1 MTDIIEHIKGI
12 QQQHAKNLQ
21 KLDPFA
27 MLEDE
32 LYTALSLYWSKA
44 TNILKGSG
52 INLLD
57 PSEDFFSLEK
67 NFFSALFLYSYHR
80 ANIPKHRR
88 IFYSAINQC
97 IRGLVTGCDNILDD
111 EYKKTLETDLPEKG
125 IRFRSVLDILV
136 SDRVLLEILI
146 NGYQENGYNIQKVL
160 EASIATLRALT
171 QSGAQEASEEGG
183 IHKILQPVQVLQL
196 IHHYKT
202 GLLFQCPWAVPS
214 IIESYE
220 KESVELLLDALYQI
234 GMGCQIMDDMVDL
247 SMDIRKRRHNYV
259 ASLIYHDSGSDDWRR
274 LRSLIKSNPR
284 PEEDKN
290 LLLEFPYTKSV
301 AVKSARTYLI
311 KGLNT
316 LFDNNN
322 QFLVE
327 PAISFLYRRIGAD
340 AMMSDIEIC
349 PTNT

>member
-1 MTDIIEHIKGI
+1 MTDIIEHIKAI
-12 QQQHAKNLQ
+12 QQQHAKNLP
-21 KLDPFA
+21 KLDPLA

-32 LYTALSLYWSKA
+32 LHTALSLYWSKA
-44 TNILKGSG
+44 ANILKGSG

-80 ANIPKHRR
+80 ANIPKQRR

-111 EYKKTLETDLPEKG
+111 EYKKTLETDLPAKG

-146 NGYQENGYNIQKVL
+146 NGYQDNEYNIQKVL
-160 EASIATLRALT
+160 EANMATLRALT

-183 IHKILQPVQVLQL
+183 IHKLLQPVQVLQL

-214 IIESYE
+214 IIESYD
-220 KESVELLLDALYQI
+220 KEPVAPLLEALYQI

-247 SMDIRKRRHNYV
+247 SMDMRQRRHNYV
-259 ASLIYHDSGSDDWRR
+259 ASLIYYDSGSDDWRR
-274 LRSLIKSNPR
+274 LRSLIKSKPG
-284 PEEDKN
+284 PERDKN
-290 LLLEFPYTKSV
+290 LLLEFPSTRSV
-301 AVKSARTYLI
+301 AVKSA
-311 KGLNT
+311 
-316 LFDNNN
+316 
-322 QFLVE
+322 
-327 PAISFLYRRIGAD
+327 
-340 AMMSDIEIC
+340 
-349 PTNT
+349 

>member
-1 MTDIIEHIKGI
+1 MTDIIKHIKGI
-12 QQQHAKNLQ
+12 QQQTDNNLQ
-21 KLDPFA
+21 KLDSFPT
-27 MLEDE
+27 LEDE
-32 LYTALSLYWSKA
+32 LFTALSLYWSKA
-44 TNILKGSG
+44 ANILKGSG

-57 PSEDFFSLEK
+57 PSDDFFSLEK

-80 ANIPKHRR
+80 AKIPKQRR

-111 EYKKTLETDLPEKG
+111 EYKKTLETDLPENG

-146 NGYQENGYNIQKVL
+146 NGYQDNEYNIEKVS

-171 QSGAQEASEEGG
+171 KSGAQEASEEGG
-183 IHKILQPVQVLQL
+183 IHKILPPDQVLQM

-214 IIESYE
+214 IIESCE
-220 KESVELLLDALYQI
+220 KETVSLLLDALYQI

-247 SMDIRKRRHNYV
+247 SMDMQKKHHNYV
-259 ASLIYHDSGSDDWRR
+259 VSLIYYDSGSDDWRR
-274 LRSLIKSNPR
+274 LKSLIRSNPGL
-284 PEEDKN
+284 EEDKN

-301 AVKSARTYLI
+301 AVKSARTFLI
-311 KGLNT
+311 KGLST
-316 LFDNNN
+316 LFDHNN
-322 QFLVE
+322 QFLVK
-327 PAISFLYRRIGAD
+327 PAVSFLSKRIGAD
-340 AMMSDIEIC
+340 AMMSDIDIC
-349 PTNT
+349 RSNT